1 VRRQIKEAGLA
12 CLTFSGVVS
21 LYAMP
26 ITMLL
31 ASPRQRVVATA
42 IYDTPHMREV
52 VFDLSPLEPASDDAV
67 INVVD
72 NIGKAPIIVRD
83 VEIINLDVITEVTT
97 EVVSDDENINLSIS
111 KIWRETI
118 NLTPPTS
125 TTSQAETPKKSKKRR
140 RRRNRYADCQDNE
153 GIAATNNG
161 FSVGRE
167 VVDYYA
173 HITRY
178 RKLGRVSWHRGDDGE
193 RDGFKVRRINCDLR
207 EAGIRNGDIVNTV
220 NGRTVQ
226 TIPQAIS
233 LWFKVRR
240 KNRIVLEIIRR
251 GKPMTINYQLT

>member
-12 CLTFSGVVS
+12 CLTFSGVAS
-21 LYAMP
+21 LYIMP
-26 ITMLL
+26 IAMLL

-42 IYDTPHMREV
+42 IYDTPPVRQV
-52 VFDLSPLEPASDDAV
+52 VFDLSPLDAISDDAI
-67 INVVD
+67 INVD
-72 NIGKAPIIVRD
+72 D
-83 VEIINLDVITEVTT
+83 VPRSPEIEPVIES
-97 EVVSDDENINLSIS
+97 EIENINLPSFEIVP
-111 KIWRETI
+111 ENI
-118 NLTPPTS
+118 NLEAPSSATS
-125 TTSQAETPKKSKKRR
+125 RTETPEKSKKRR
-140 RRRNRYADCQDNE
+140 RRRNRYANCQDNE
-153 GIAATNNG
+153 GIDATNNG

-178 RKLGRVSWHRGDDGE
+178 RKLGHVSWHEGDDGE
-193 RDGFKVRRINCDLR
+193 RDGFKLRRINCDLR

-240 KNRIVLEIIRR
+240 KNRIVLEITRR
-251 GKPMTINYQLT
+251 GVPMTIKYRLT

>member
-1 VRRQIKEAGLA
+1 MRRQIKEAGLA
-12 CLTFSGVVS
+12 CLTFSGVAS
-21 LYAMP
+21 LYIMP
-26 ITMLL
+26 IAMLL

-67 INVVD
+67 TNVD
-72 NIGKAPIIVRD
+72 NIGKVPIIVHD

-97 EVVSDDENINLSIS
+97 EVVSDAEIINLGADQGA
-111 KIWRETI
+111 E
-118 NLTPPTS
+118 LPPS
-125 TTSQAETPKKSKKRR
+125 AVSQAETPEKSKKRR

-220 NGRTVQ
+220 NGQTVQ

-233 LWFKVRR
+233 LWLKVRR
-240 KNRIVLEIIRR
+240 KNRIVLEITRR
-251 GKPMTINYQLT
+251 GVPMTINYRLT

>member
-1 VRRQIKEAGLA
+1 MRRQIKEAGLA

-97 EVVSDDENINLSIS
+97 EVVSDAEIINLGADQGA
-111 KIWRETI
+111 E
-118 NLTPPTS
+118 LPPS
-125 TTSQAETPKKSKKRR
+125 AVSQAESPEKSKKRR